1 MTDQAVVS
9 LKDKHRTT
17 WAAGDYP
24 TVADHVTEVGARCV
38 EAAGV
43 EAGTELLD
51 VATGTGSVAVRAAER
66 GATVTGL
73 DLVADLVEEAE
84 RRAQAAGVE
93 VTWVVG
99 DAEELPFADA
109 SFDCVT
115 SAIGIQFAPRHDV
128 VAAELAR
135 VLRPGGRLVLGNWTR
150 EGVIGAM
157 FKLMGEYAPPPPPF
171 ASPPPLWGDEAHVRG
186 LLEPHGFELG
196 FARHEL
202 VLDFPTVPAYMDF
215 FENTYGPTIM
225 LRKVIGEEKYADY
238 RSRLGELLEDFVVTP
253 ARGDVRQAY
262 FVITGRA
269 GAAG

>member
-1 MTDQAVVS
+1 MTAVAD
-9 LKDKHRTT
+9 LKRTHRAI

-24 TVADHVTEVGARCV
+24 AVAEVIDEVPPRDLLSRVDITPGQDV
-38 EAAGV
+38 
-43 EAGTELLD
+43 LD

-73 DLVADLVEEAE
+73 DLVADLVERAE
-84 RRAQAAGVE
+84 ERAQAAGVE
-93 VTWVVG
+93 ATWVVG
-99 DAEELPFADA
+99 DAEDLPFEDR
-109 SFDCVT
+109 SFDRVM

-128 VAAELAR
+128 VAAELVR
-135 VLRPGGRLVLGNWTR
+135 VMRPDGRLVLGNWTR

-186 LLEPHGFELG
+186 LLEPHGLELE

-202 VLDFPTVPAYMDF
+202 IVEFPTLPAYMDF
-215 FENTYGPTIM
+215 FEDSYGPTIM
-225 LRKVIGEEKYADY
+225 LRKAIGEEQWADY
-238 RSRLGELLEDFVVTP
+238 RSRLAELLEGFVATP
-253 ARGDVRQAY
+253 GRGDVRQEF

-269 GAAG
+269 AG